1 VLNTGGIVLSK
12 KKDQSSRNRRRSYDD
27 PFQACRSAHAT
38 LPQLLQQA
46 FIEVAHEKGMV
57 ATTVQDITER
67 ADVNRGTFYLHFE
80 DKYALLQTI
89 IHEHFQHLLT
99 RTLSPA
105 SQWDRS
111 SLHRFIQAVL
121 EDFERKYCHLFRS
134 QEVSSL
140 IERATCEELARLL
153 LLWLKQN
160 QSRGAR
166 ELVPLET
173 IAQIMSWTIFE
184 AAIQWSQETTTVSSE
199 QLARDILLVMT
210 EGVTRLV
217 PFAFS
222 E

>member
-1 VLNTGGIVLSK
+1 MTTP
-12 KKDQSSRNRRRSYDD
+12 SRRVGRRIQHTS
-27 PFQACRSAHAT
+27 
-38 LPQLLQQA
+38 QLLQQA

-57 ATTVQDITER
+57 ATTVRDIIER

-80 DKYALLQTI
+80 YKYALLQAI

-111 SLHRFIQAVL
+111 SLQRFIQAVL
-121 EDFERKYCHLFRS
+121 EDFERKYRHLFRS
-134 QEVSSL
+134 QEVASL
-140 IERATCEELARLL
+140 IERVTCEELARLL
-153 LLWLKQN
+153 LLWLKQD
-160 QSRGAR
+160 QSRGTQ

-173 IAQIMSWTIFE
+173 IARIMSWTIFE
-184 AAIQWSQETTTVSSE
+184 AAIQGSQETTAVSSE

-217 PFAFS
+217 PFAFP